1 LRSHKGIRTV
11 ISLLLTALFIL
22 SAAELLTLPLLSRVE
37 NILYDARL
45 RNTIIGGIDERVVIV
60 DIDERSL
67 SVEGHWPWG
76 RDKLAR
82 LVDTL
87 FDHYYISLLGLDM
100 VFAEYDSRSGL
111 KTLEALAQ
119 GALASNQPYLS
130 ELEKLRSQLQY
141 DNLFANS
148 LRDRDVVLG
157 FVHSKE
163 TQTGTLS
170 FPVLQLSDKSKQI
183 PFVTFEGYN
192 TNLSELQQTA
202 YAAGFFSNQLVSE
215 DGVFRRVPLLT
226 RHKDRL
232 YESLSLAVVR
242 GLLGQP
248 PIELELVD
256 SGFGQVGLE
265 WLRVGDLRIP
275 VDDQGAA
282 LVPYRG
288 DSGSFRYVS
297 ATDVLSKKV
306 PPEVLDGVIVL
317 LGTSAPGLLDLRATP
332 VGSTFNGV
340 EIHANLI
347 TGMLD
352 NRIMHHPGYTL
363 AVEMLALLIIGL
375 ILSFT
380 LPLLSPLWGSLLS
393 ISMLSSVVAVN
404 LYFWNNGLHIH
415 LASQLLLTLI
425 LIFFHNAYGYF
436 VEAQGKKRLSRV
448 FGHYVPPEIVSEMSE
463 ENSDFGISGESR
475 EMTVLFSDVVSFTS
489 MSEKLEPDEL
499 TQLMNAY
506 FTHMTEVVHQH
517 RGTIDKYIGDAI
529 MAFWGAPLSDSLH
542 PQHAV
547 VAALEM
553 VARMEQVREEFV
565 ARGWPPLRN
574 GVGINT
580 GLMNVGNM
588 GSEFRMAYTVLG
600 DAVNL
605 GARLEGQTRIYGVDI
620 VVSEF
625 THAAT
630 SGIIYRELDR
640 VQVKGKEQKV
650 TIYEPLGIEGKVPA
664 SELKHLEQYH
674 DALTAY
680 QSGEWQKAETLFAT
694 LCELEPNRK
703 VHQLYYERLSRS
715 RGERRVLKRRNK

>member
-1 LRSHKGIRTV
+1 LRTHKGIRTV

-22 SAAELLTLPLLSRVE
+22 SAADQLTLPLLSRME
-37 NILYDARL
+37 NLLYDARL
-45 RNTIIGGIDERVVIV
+45 RATMIGGVDERVVIV

-67 SVEGHWPWG
+67 TVEGHWPWG

-87 FDHYYISLLGLDM
+87 FDRYYISLLGFDM
-100 VFAEYDSRSGL
+100 VFAEYDDRSGL
-111 KTLEALAQ
+111 KALEELAQ
-119 GALASNQPYLS
+119 GPLASNQAYLS
-130 ELEKLRSQLQY
+130 ELERLRPQLQY
-141 DNLFANS
+141 DHLFADS
-148 LRDRDVVLG
+148 LRERDVVLG
-157 FVHSKE
+157 YVHSNDARI
-163 TQTGTLS
+163 GTLPS
-170 FPVLQLSDKSKQI
+170 PIMQLSEADQRI
-183 PFVTFEGYN
+183 QFVSFTGYN
-192 TNLSELQQTA
+192 SNLIELQEAA
-202 YAAGFFSNQLVSE
+202 YAAGYFSNPLVSE
-215 DGVFRRVPLLT
+215 DGVFRRVPMVL
-226 RHKDRL
+226 RHEDKL

-242 GLLGQP
+242 GLFGQP
-248 PIELELVD
+248 PLELEVVD
-256 SGFGQVGLE
+256 SGFGKVGLE

-297 ATDVLSKKV
+297 ATDVLNGKV
-306 PPEVLDGVIVL
+306 PLEVLDGVIAL

-332 VGSTFNGV
+332 VGSAYNGV

-347 TGMLD
+347 SGMLD
-352 NRIMHHPGYTL
+352 KRIMHHPGYTQ
-363 AVEMLALLIIGL
+363 AAEMLALLIVGL
-375 ILSFT
+375 VLSLS
-380 LPLLSPLWGSLLS
+380 LPLLSPLWTTLLS
-393 ISMLSSVVAVN
+393 LMMLACVVAVN
-404 LYFWNNGLHIH
+404 LYFWNKGLHIH
-415 LASQLLLTLI
+415 LASQVFLTLMLI
-425 LIFFHNAYGYF
+425 LFHNAYGYF
-436 VEAQGKKRLSRV
+436 VEAHGKQRLGRV
-448 FGHYVPPEIVSEMSE
+448 FGQYVPPEIVSEMSE
-463 ENSDFGISGESR
+463 EKSDFGVRGESR

-499 TQLMNAY
+499 TRLMNAY
-506 FTHMTEVVHQH
+506 FTHMTEVIQHH

-529 MAFWGAPLSDSLH
+529 MAFWGAPLSDTLH

-553 VARMEQVREEFV
+553 VARMDRVREEFV

-625 THAAT
+625 TQAAT
-630 SGIIYRELDR
+630 TGIIYRELDR

-650 TIYEPLGIEGKVPA
+650 TIYEPVGLEGEVPA
-664 SELKHLEQYH
+664 SELEHMERYQE
-674 DALTAY
+674 ALAAY
-680 QSGEWQKAETLFAT
+680 QAGEWRRAEKLFAV
-694 LCELEPNRK
+694 LRELEPERK
-703 VHQLYYERLSRS
+703 VHQLYAERLARWLVPTTKATT
-715 RGERRVLKRRNK
+715 EA